1 MVHYSKMKTKNQ
13 SAHLL
18 HVEVAHLVQ
27 QEVVHQD
34 LLAEVLQVHH
44 APAVHPGHLEAV
56 HLQGDHQSAA
66 VHLAEDLQAVVP
78 AVHQREAVLLVEAHQ
93 SEVAHPVEDH
103 LAAALAVHQRE
114 VALQAVVQEDL
125 QRKAVLPAAAHP
137 GQNVEDLQ
145 VQSVVRQSEIHSVDL
160 FQSWR

>member
-1 MVHYSKMKTKNQ
+1 M
-13 SAHLL
+13 
-18 HVEVAHLVQ
+18 EVAHLVQ

-44 APAVHPGHLEAV
+44 APAVHPGHHAPAVHPGHPEAV
-56 HLQGDHQSAA
+56 NLQVDHLSAA

-103 LAAALAVHQRE
+103 LAAAHAVHQRE

-145 VQSVVRQSEIHSVDL
+145 VQSVVRQSEFTGWI
-160 FQSWR
+160 